1 MLSGDRQE
9 MQDDVSACMSLP
21 RVPCIHTPTL
31 ATSRSLEWKGDED
44 VWQIYV
50 WVSKCMYRRRESLVR
65 MYVRMCV
72 ASIILSLP
80 PSFLSRSSDSIGTRT
95 AKERARKAVDAA
107 AASLQTQLQLKER
120 HSSRSHSL
128 SHIPRLIIMKSFQFL
143 RKLAAERSR
152 SRGAGKRG
160 SRG

>member
-44 VWQIYV
+44 VSRIYV

-72 ASIILSLP
+72 ASIILSPSILP
-80 PSFLSRSSDSIGTRT
+80 L
-95 AKERARKAVDAA
+95 
-107 AASLQTQLQLKER
+107 SLQRQQ
-120 HSSRSHSL
+120 
-128 SHIPRLIIMKSFQFL
+128 QQ
-143 RKLAAERSR
+143 
-152 SRGAGKRG
+152 
-160 SRG
+160 